1 MIRLTAVIEQDG
13 GSPRALTHESNK
25 RKIILG
31 RDASCDFN
39 IPVSSISRNH
49 ATIVEEDQVYLLEDL
64 GSTHGTLVNGRKLD
78 SGEKKVLRSGDVIE
92 VPKSKIT
99 CHIESEK
106 VVSVEPGEATQAVAS
121 RAVAGILG
129 RLGEAGEDGAY
140 FRALNGHDEGA
151 RYMISQ
157 NLSEWVFGRSKEC
170 EFTLNDANISRRHAL
185 VRKDWEGISIE
196 DLGSKNGVLVN
207 DKKIQKPRRLKSED
221 EITIGPIKLVFVDPD
236 SALLDALKDVPG
248 FTREEDAEI
257 GEEFEES
264 PSHVGAPGEEE
275 IGEELEEYGDP
286 DAEENHEDQGHLE
299 QEFFD
304 DETAGLDH
312 IDPALLETGKAKIP
326 DWFGIIALGTLIIG
340 AGVLLIVI
348 LF

>member
-1 MIRLTAVIEQDG
+1 VIRLTAVIDQEG

-25 RKIILG
+25 RKIVLG

-49 ATIVEEDQVYLLEDL
+49 ATIVEEDQVYLIEDL
-64 GSTHGTLVNGRKLD
+64 GSTHGTLINGKKLD
-78 SGEKKVLRSGDVIE
+78 AGEKKVLHSGDVIE

-106 VVSVEPGEATQAVAS
+106 VVSAEPGEATQAVAS

-129 RLGEAGEDGAY
+129 RLGDSDEDGAY
-140 FRALNGHDEGA
+140 FRALNGPDEGA
-151 RYMISQ
+151 RYVISQ

-185 VRKDWEGISIE
+185 VRKDWEGITIE
-196 DLGSKNGVLVN
+196 DLGSKNGVVIN
-207 DKKIQKPRRLKSED
+207 GKKILKPRRLKSED

-248 FTREEDAEI
+248 FAREEEPELA
-257 GEEFEES
+257 EEFEES
-264 PSHVGAPGEEE
+264 PSHVGAPGEDDLE
-275 IGEELEEYGDP
+275 EELGQEIESEQVP
-286 DAEENHEDQGHLE
+286 EDAPEAD
-299 QEFFD
+299 FFD

-312 IDPALLETGKAKIP
+312 IDPELLNVGKSKIP
-326 DWFGIIALGTLIIG
+326 DWFGLAALGVLILG
-340 AGVLLIVI
+340 AVVLLVAI
-348 LF
+348 LL

>member
-1 MIRLTAVIEQDG
+1 VIRLTAVIEQDG

-170 EFTLNDANISRRHAL
+170 EFTLNDANVSRRHAL

-207 DKKIQKPRRLKSED
+207 AKKIQKPRRLKSED

-248 FTREEDAEI
+248 FTREDDLEI

-264 PSHVGAPGEEE
+264 PSHVGAPGEDD

-286 DAEENHEDQGHLE
+286 DAEENHEDQEHPE

-304 DETAGLDH
+304 DETAGLDQ

-326 DWFGIIALGTLIIG
+326 DWFGIVALGTLIIG